1 MREKSL
7 NELLESKDNISEQLR
22 LLRNYSEQ
30 QDVKEY
36 INSLLENK
44 NVTDYVKYMIDK
56 YYFGNKDAVKVEKNC
71 VERTFKVLL
80 RPIKI
85 KTKKYSE
92 TNIKVGDIVSI
103 IDGAFSGF
111 DGKVEKVD
119 KEYSEFVISIK
130 LFEEN
135 HSVNVDFD
143 YVIKK

>member
-22 LLRNYSEQ
+22 LLRNYSER